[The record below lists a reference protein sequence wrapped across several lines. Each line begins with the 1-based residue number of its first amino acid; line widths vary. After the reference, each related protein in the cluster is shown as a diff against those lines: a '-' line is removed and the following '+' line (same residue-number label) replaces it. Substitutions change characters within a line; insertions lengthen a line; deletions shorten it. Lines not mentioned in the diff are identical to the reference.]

1 MASFADRVD
10 ALHQWQRE
18 KNYEETKRNALA
30 QILQG
35 AYTPPTQGTPGT
47 PGQSPID
54 QNGNFTGQGPLKFV
68 DPTPAIP
75 ASPGGYDYDR
85 VTQALAGSRFAP
97 EALGMLNNN
106 FQMQNDLKKLLFQK
120 QLQTQMMQDAWNQV
134 TNGGVGSPSG
144 MGAGGSG
151 GVNGIPLGVNFEWT
165 PQGAKFGVNPADALK
180 ARTEANTSYFNT
192 GLDPYGN
199 PQSVRPAPSGGM
211 APAMPGSMPSAPGMP
226 AQSGGLPN
234 YGGMS
239 PKDVSEAR
247 KTMMTNRAQQDYQG
261 VNDFQKNLIDK
272 STAAVN
278 TLNILSQMRDLSQN
292 FTPGKLTPAWATF
305 AQYAQAVGAG
315 DFAKKFGALDPNAA
329 SSVQEFDKL
338 SSQLVSAQIKD
349 TGNRLMEKEF
359 ELFKKN
365 NPNPTYTPQALSQM
379 LDFMQRA
386 SMYHIQN
393 LSDFNG
399 LLKQNPNMT
408 AAQAADWM
416 NKRTLGDIQAN
427 SGSVVNKPAQGTQI
441 PQIPQQL
448 MSRLPRGAK
457 PQYDTQTG
465 RFVFTPDG
473 QNYFD
478 LQTGQRVQ

>member
-1 MASFADRVD
+1 MATFADRVD

-18 KNYEETKRNALA
+18 KNYEETQRNALA
-30 QILQG
+30 QVLQG

-54 QNGNFTGQGPLKFV
+54 QNGNFTGQGPLNFV
-68 DPTPAIP
+68 APTQGTPP
-75 ASPGGYDYDR
+75 TPGGYDYDR

-106 FQMQNDLKKLLFQK
+106 FQMQNELKKLLFQK

-144 MGAGGSG
+144 IGAGGGAG
-151 GVNGIPLGVNFEWT
+151 GVNGVPLGVNFEWT
-165 PQGAKFGVNPADALK
+165 PQGAKFGVNPADAIK
-180 ARTEANTSYFNT
+180 ARTEANTSYYNT

-199 PQSVRPAPSGGM
+199 PQSMRPAPSGGM
-211 APAMPGSMPSAPGMP
+211 APSIPGSMPSATGMP
-226 AQSGGLPN
+226 AQTGGFPN

-239 PKDVSEAR
+239 PKDVSEAQ
-247 KTMMTNRAQQDYQG
+247 KTVMTNRAQQDYQG

-272 STAAVN
+272 STASVN

-315 DFAKKFGALDPNAA
+315 DLAKKIGALDPNAA

-365 NPNPTYTPQALSQM
+365 NPNPSFTPQALSQM

-427 SGSVVNKPAQGTQI
+427 SGVVVNKPPQGIAKKSMVPSGSQMGI
-441 PQIPQQL
+441 N
-448 MSRLPRGAK
+448 PR
-457 PQYDTQTG
+457 TG
-465 RFVFTPDG
+465 QMIFSPDG
-473 QNYFD
+473 GNTWFD
-478 LQTGQRVQ
+478 SSNGKRL